1 VASTE
6 RPHDGVDQATV
17 GTTRAAAKRDPA
29 AGASSLSA
37 SGDSAYLVPDWV
49 RVRQEDFGLLFY
61 DTRSTRL
68 TFVRSGGSLVPPPF
82 VGLHRVLGVRAREK
96 AGAAGREGAEEA
108 GAGREA
114 PEHGAAGRG
123 APRNPADSALDR
135 LLDDLVAKGL
145 LITSQAV

>member
-6 RPHDGVDQATV
+6 RPHDGVDQATL
-17 GTTRAAAKRDPA
+17 GTTGAAAKRDPA
-29 AGASSLSA
+29 AGASSLSG
-37 SGDSAYLVPDWV
+37 SGDRAYLVPDWV

-68 TFVRSGGSLVPPPF
+68 TFVRSGDSLVPPPF
-82 VGLHRVLGVRAREK
+82 VGLHRVLGVRARGE
-96 AGAAGREGAEEA
+96 ADSAA
-108 GAGREA
+108 
-114 PEHGAAGRG
+114 RG

-135 LLDDLVAKGL
+135 VLDDLVAKGL